1 MSING
6 CSAINNCTQNF
17 DDGKMTVNIDGKNI
31 ELTGNPDKDAQTV
44 AYKLG
49 ITPDEAKEKLKAEL
63 GEPQQPQQQSGG
75 CSSTKIGRMLS
86 GETSWK

>member
-1 MSING
+1 MSGISNIDG
-6 CSAINNCTQNF
+6 VSSNC
-17 DDGKMTVNIDGKNI
+17 GKQQMTVNIDGKNI
-31 ELTGNPDKDAQTV
+31 ILTGNPDKDAQTV

-75 CSSTKIGRMLS
+75 YSSTKIGRMLS